1 MDDWG
6 DPWADAVNNP
16 KHIEPLESVATTTRN
31 STSTSTPV
39 LGGFFE
45 NESVWDTAKEA
56 DAWANATRDEPHAA
70 HLVAVG
76 KVASE
81 NDKTEEPEKPSASA
95 EVEESG
101 TLQPSIWD
109 KPKNAPE
116 EITDTPAETLSTDFT
131 PPREAE
137 GESGTATPSPAK
149 PSLHGVDPSDSEST
163 VRPGSAGTAASE
175 AVPGDDAQP
184 RQSQDLESRAST
196 RRSASPSD
204 DSHDEESSESRTSFE
219 DDNRVKGASEPEA
232 PKSGHPRED
241 VEDPKDQKSSVLSAS
256 NQEVVE
262 DNLEEDDFGDFGDFE
277 EEFEQAPEAGSKADA
292 SPEKTVTPPPAA
304 AKTSSVS
311 DRGQKLSLNPDLTV
325 IDKLFP
331 VQVKVDKGKEI
342 PYGPISS
349 TSARKS
355 WYRVTRRETLR
366 KFESGNDGNSYVR
379 VGWQES
385 GTRSEVTKIVARWTT
400 EDRINGRTLL
410 GGKPGAVFGWDYPVS
425 PASTILSHKRNA
437 SASTPKMTSFDAEV
451 KQRPQS
457 FQVPPTSQ
465 PFNPSALSGAAFG
478 WNSSQTSLSAPPS
491 KTSFEQQGKPES
503 LEQKDDFNGVLNW
516 ASADTALSAPPHKPS
531 FEKEMEDDSSL
542 IGGSATS
549 GWNALSSSPPAS
561 FSKPS
566 FESKNSHEAS
576 ASEADA
582 GSSMNWGPTK
592 SATLPPAPIEKKE
605 ESKPAAKRKSP
616 FGWKLPQRTSSAPP
630 PKAAATPQQET
641 PENPWASS
649 PPSPRPEAKPVAEPA
664 PVPDFTQMKKKG
676 KRLSSLAQGNASI
689 LLSPSP
695 SEPPAT
701 PKPQRPGHFRR
712 ISLGFLPKSKRE
724 TAHKRSVSSAAVPTV
739 SRVQTEPAR
748 TGSAMDNPWDATVSQ
763 DWRDETAP
771 DPEPEAEN
779 PWTQAPTVEKTM
791 ATNPWTEHTPWASLE
806 DLSKT
811 EQNEKP
817 SMQKPDLSIN
827 VDEPA
832 EPEYDD
838 WVNSPVSSPG
848 LKGPDEDP
856 WRDSTQKQEPDSILP
871 RDSTISQPTTTAPPK
886 PNTELPRIDTAIGN
900 GGNEDDDWGDMESAS
915 VMSPSL
921 AIPEPSSNPWQPTRN
936 IPPLSMAPTP
946 QPRRSQPVSPLV
958 PESIRTATVSS
969 PVGTKG
975 SSWFSKTATSSSSS
989 PLPQP
994 PSALP
999 LSPLNPLKSSSTPTE
1014 SAELSIPKPSPTQP
1028 RIYPQSAT
1036 TAAPTDDPW
1045 ASADFSI
1052 FDKPSAVSTSPKG
1065 AAAHARTASTPQPPK
1080 PITFD
1085 AILQPSKTRTS
1096 PDAHATTFDQILA
1109 PSSEALELDEAE
1121 RQRAR
1126 KSAFGAQPRPLEEY
1140 EEFDAPSIPPPPMEP
1155 LAALDIGWGGDEW
1168 RGESEEGDFGDA
1180 VVRRFVGGLPDYG
1193 YMLR

>member
-6 DPWADAVNNP
+6 DPWADAVDNP
-16 KHIEPLESVATTTRN
+16 KHIEPLDNVATTTRN

-45 NESVWDTAKEA
+45 GESVWDTAKEA
-56 DAWANATRDEPHAA
+56 DAWANATRDEPDAA
-70 HLVAVG
+70 DLVVAR
-76 KVASE
+76 KVASV
-81 NDKTEEPEKPSASA
+81 NDTTEEPEKVSASA

-101 TLQPSIWD
+101 ALQPSVWD
-109 KPKNAPE
+109 QPKNAPE
-116 EITDTPAETLSTDFT
+116 ETTDTPAETLSTDVT
-131 PPREAE
+131 PPPEAE
-137 GESGTATPSPAK
+137 GPSRAATPSPAK
-149 PSLHGVDPSDSEST
+149 PIQHGVDPSDSEST

-175 AVPGDDAQP
+175 AVSGEDALP
-184 RQSQDLESRAST
+184 RPSQDLESRAST
-196 RRSASPSD
+196 GRSASPSD

-219 DDNRVKGASEPEA
+219 DDNKLKGASEPKA
-232 PKSGHPRED
+232 PGKNDHQ
-241 VEDPKDQKSSVLSAS
+241 EDPERLNDEKTQDVCEPNL
-256 NQEVVE
+256 EITG

-277 EEFEQAPEAGSKADA
+277 EEFEQTPDADSKADA
-292 SPEKTVTPPPAA
+292 SSDKAVTPPPAA
-304 AKTSSVS
+304 ASSSSTADFGRRVS
-311 DRGQKLSLNPDLTV
+311 LKPDLSL
-325 IDKLFP
+325 IDQLFP
-331 VQVKVDKGKEI
+331 VQVEIDKGKEI
-342 PYGPISS
+342 PFSPVAAI
-349 TSARKS
+349 SARKS

-379 VGWQES
+379 VGWHES
-385 GTRSEVTKIVARWTT
+385 ATRAEVTKIVARWTT

-425 PASTILSHKRNA
+425 PASTVMSHKRNA
-437 SASTPKMTSFDAEV
+437 SASMPKQMSFDAEV

-457 FQVPPTSQ
+457 LQVPPLSK
-465 PFNPSALSGAAFG
+465 PFNSSPLSGAAFG

-491 KTSFEQQGKPES
+491 KTSFEQQGKVES
-503 LEQKDDFNGVLNW
+503 LQHNDDLNDVFNRG
-516 ASADTALSAPPHKPS
+516 SADTTLSAPPDKPI
-531 FEKEMEDDSSL
+531 FEKEMDDDSSL

-549 GWNALSSSPPAS
+549 GWNALGSSPPAS
-561 FSKPS
+561 ISKPS
-566 FESKNSHEAS
+566 FESKDSHEAES
-576 ASEADA
+576 SGAYFDAS
-582 GSSMNWGPTK
+582 SNWGPAK
-592 SATLPPAPIEKKE
+592 SATMPTTIIEKKE
-605 ESKPAAKRKSP
+605 ESKPAPKRKSP

-630 PKAAATPQQET
+630 PKAATPKQEA

-649 PPSPRPEAKPVAEPA
+649 PPSPRPEAKPVAEST
-664 PVPDFTQMKKKG
+664 PVPDFAQMKKKG

-712 ISLGFLPKSKRE
+712 ISLGFLPKSKKE
-724 TAHKRSVSSAAVPTV
+724 TAHKRSVSSAAIPTV
-739 SRVQTEPAR
+739 SRVQTEPVP
-748 TGSAMDNPWDATVSQ
+748 TVSAMDNPWDATVSQ

-771 DPEPEAEN
+771 DPEPQAEN
-779 PWTQAPTVEKTM
+779 PWSQPPTVEKTM
-791 ATNPWTEHTPWASLE
+791 KSNPWTEHTPWASLE

-811 EQNEKP
+811 EQHEAP
-817 SMQKPDLSIN
+817 SKKKPDLSIN
-827 VDEPA
+827 IDDAA

-856 WRDSTQKQEPDSILP
+856 WRDSAKKQEPDSFLP
-871 RDSTISQPTTTAPPK
+871 LDSAISGPSATAESK
-886 PNTELPRIDTAIGN
+886 PNTELPRIDTAVGN
-900 GGNEDDDWGDMESAS
+900 GGNEEDDWGDMESAT

-936 IPPLSMAPTP
+936 IPPVSMPPTP

-958 PESIRTATVSS
+958 PESLRTVAVSP

-975 SSWFSKTATSSSSS
+975 SSWFSKTATTTSPS
-989 PLPQP
+989 PLPPP
-994 PSALP
+994 PSALSP
-999 LSPLNPLKSSSTPTE
+999 SPLNPLKSSSTPTE
-1014 SAELSIPKPSPTQP
+1014 SAELSIPKPSPTQA

-1036 TAAPTDDPW
+1036 TASPTDDPW

-1052 FDKPSAVSTSPKG
+1052 FEKPSTTTTSPKS
-1065 AAAHARTASTPQPPK
+1065 AAAHNRTVSTPQPPK

-1085 AILQPSKTRTS
+1085 AILQPTKTRVS
-1096 PDAHATTFDQILA
+1096 PNAHATTFDQILE

-1121 RQRAR
+1121 RQKAR

-1140 EEFDAPSIPPPPMEP
+1140 EEFDAPSIPPAPMDP
-1155 LAALDIGWGGDEW
+1155 LPALDVGWGGDEW
-1168 RGESEEGDFGDA
+1168 RGESQEGDFGDA